1 MCLKLSV
8 GIGLVMN
15 MLSVVKS
22 LMRCFP
28 YSFINCMGEFVAQKY
43 ADGYFKLDD
52 CKTEED
58 VKYKVLA
65 YLSRSA
71 CKSTPYY
78 SNKKNNELHKFM
90 LDGINTFL
98 GTSFTKDDMYTIYT
112 FFGNGCNKDRCYEFI
127 RRGYDMG
134 IFEEM

>member
-15 MLSVVKS
+15 MLSAVKS

-65 YLSRSA
+65 YLSLAVHVNLRRITLTR
-71 CKSTPYY
+71 KTM
-78 SNKKNNELHKFM
+78 N
-90 LDGINTFL
+90 
-98 GTSFTKDDMYTIYT
+98 YT
-112 FFGNGCNKDRCYEFI
+112 NSCS
-127 RRGYDMG
+127 MV
-134 IFEEM
+134 